1 MVKRKWSG
9 GGGSWALSQDKKAD
23 FQEGGMINHQ
33 MNPVKEREAPGKGW
47 GFVVREQH
55 C

>member
-9 GGGSWALSQDKKAD
+9 GGSWALNQDKKVD

-33 MNPVKEREAPGKGW
+33 MNPVKEREALGKSW
-47 GFVVREQH
+47 AFVVREQH